1 MKRAKEKEAQEAV
14 GVATADRRR
23 LTLALE
29 LVPGLKGVWL
39 ERQPLLLHPMR
50 RELGEELRSAVDCRA
65 ERQLAV
71 QAALR
76 ALEERLTAKK
86 TLWNSS
92 SSFVVFYDYIGM
104 SPAAVSEPAMRDAR
118 GQAVRR
124 HQGAAHTGT
133 TRPVGVRLLSIGTR
147 PPGGTWGD
155 VGGQG
160 VSAFECLPVRCPAA
174 CLSVSVRCLCVG
186 PSAGT

>member
-1 MKRAKEKEAQEAV
+1 MKRAKEKEAQEAA

-76 ALEERLTAKK
+76 ALEERLTRQLSTGLGSGGGGMQRQQRRPWQRRWQRQRQRQRQWRRRQRGRKMR
-86 TLWNSS
+86 LQRSS
-92 SSFVVFYDYIGM
+92 EGGSTVWLF
-104 SPAAVSEPAMRDAR
+104 A
-118 GQAVRR
+118 
-124 HQGAAHTGT
+124 
-133 TRPVGVRLLSIGTR
+133 LL
-147 PPGGTWGD
+147 PP
-155 VGGQG
+155 
-160 VSAFECLPVRCPAA
+160 L
-174 CLSVSVRCLCVG
+174 
-186 PSAGT
+186 